1 MDYEYLLCGN
11 LLILA
16 GGIVCWLLGRAIINS
31 GSRNFRESGGL
42 AQMQKES
49 HEFQSREAL
58 KDLEKPLLCSRVMTQ
73 TEE

>member
-1 MDYEYLLCGN
+1 MDYEYLFYGN
-11 LLILA
+11 LLILE
-16 GGIVCWLLGRAIINS
+16 GGVGCWLLGRAIINS

-58 KDLEKPLLCSRVMTQ
+58 KDLEKPLLSRRLMTQ
-73 TEE
+73 

>member
-11 LLILA
+11 LLILV

-58 KDLEKPLLCSRVMTQ
+58 KDLEKPLLCSRLMNQ
-73 TEE
+73 